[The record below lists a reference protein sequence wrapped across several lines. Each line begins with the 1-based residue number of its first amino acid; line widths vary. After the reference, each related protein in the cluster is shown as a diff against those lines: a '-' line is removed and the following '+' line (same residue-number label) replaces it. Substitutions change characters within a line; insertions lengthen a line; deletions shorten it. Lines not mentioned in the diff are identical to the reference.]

1 MLVRDIGT
9 NQIKLAAIFID
20 PWKCILKEKEFD
32 VPENVFF
39 AKNSDIIMP
48 VGKNCINMYSH
59 DKIKSVFIMPSKSMK
74 LATLIVQF
82 WHSIYNLSISGSTTR
97 RLTEPNMMIPEHMV

>member
-20 PWKCILKEKEFD
+20 PWKCIVKEEVFN

-39 AKNSDIIMP
+39 AKNCDIIMP
-48 VGKNCINMYSH
+48 VGKNCTNMYSH
-59 DKIKSVFIMPSKSMK
+59 DKIKSVFIMPSMNLKV
-74 LATLIVQF
+74 ATLIV
-82 WHSIYNLSISGSTTR
+82 
-97 RLTEPNMMIPEHMV
+97 